1 MMEFTLEQQK
11 IIYNAVRY
19 YQINRVPL
27 NSNHYQVCDE
37 ILNDLFK
44 EVKATYVEPAYEV
57 QPVAPIPPANGFGF
71 NV

>member
-1 MMEFTLEQQK
+1 MNFTLEQQK
-11 IIYNAVRY
+11 IIYDAVRY
-19 YQINRVPL
+19 YQMNRVPL

-37 ILNDLFK
+37 ILNGLFK

>member
-19 YQINRVPL
+19 YQMNRVPL
-27 NSNHYQVCDE
+27 NSNQYSVCDE
-37 ILNDLFK
+37 ILNGLFK

-57 QPVAPIPPANGFGF
+57 RPVPPVPPVNGFGF

>member
-19 YQINRVPL
+19 YQMNRVLL
-27 NSNHYQVCDE
+27 NSNQYSVCDE
-37 ILNDLFK
+37 ILNGLFK
-44 EVKATYVEPAYEV
+44 EVVEPAYEV
-57 QPVAPIPPANGFGF
+57 RPVPPVPPTNGFGF

>member
-1 MMEFTLEQQK
+1 MNFTLEQKK

-19 YQINRVPL
+19 YQMNRVPHAGKEY
-27 NSNHYQVCDE
+27 SACDE

-44 EVKATYVEPAYEV
+44 EVKLNYVEPAYEV
-57 QPVAPIPPANGFGF
+57 RPVPPTPPANGFGF

>member
-1 MMEFTLEQQK
+1 MMNYTLEQQK

-19 YQINRVPL
+19 YQMNRVPP
-27 NSNHYQVCDE
+27 NSGQYSVCDE
-37 ILNDLFK
+37 ILNGLFK

-57 QPVAPIPPANGFGF
+57 QPVAPTPPVNGFRF

>member
-1 MMEFTLEQQK
+1 MNFTLEQK
-11 IIYNAVRY
+11 KLIYDAVRY
-19 YQINRVPL
+19 YQMNRVPL

-37 ILNDLFK
+37 ILNGLFK

-57 QPVAPIPPANGFGF
+57 QPVPPVPPTNGFGF